1 MSLDEPVKT
10 TKTKGIDWTAK
21 IWNFLTSLKLV
32 VLLLLLLSAVSIAGT
47 IIQQGKPLQMYYRF
61 YEPGTVAL
69 FNKLGLF
76 DMYHSWWFVACL
88 ALLALNIAACT
99 MDRYR
104 GIMAGLRK
112 RNLILDEKLGKSL
125 QNMTTIT
132 SALPLDDVEMKMKAL
147 VGKGFS
153 GKPVVTDAQDG
164 GRHYFFEKGKYSRL
178 AFFLT
183 HLSILIIF
191 LGAMTGSLFGYK
203 GYVNIFEG
211 ETVSQ
216 FETRAGQ
223 IKKLNFQVE
232 CNTFHAEFY
241 PSGAPSDYRSDL
253 SVLQNRKEII
263 RKTIRVND
271 PLTFEGITF
280 YQSSYGS
287 RPDQGIIEVVVRD
300 GSLKGSVT
308 APVNQKVLIPG
319 AADAIAIAD
328 YQEHHHLPDGSE
340 GGRALDVHI
349 FPEKGKGEETEVW
362 LLLDNPDYDRQR
374 GGDYYLRVKDLK
386 LKKYTGLQVN
396 KDPGE
401 ILVWLG
407 SLLLIAG
414 IMIAF
419 FLSHKKLWVSL
430 RKDKKGRSELT
441 IGGTANKNRSAFA
454 KETERMIRRLKEVS

>member
-1 MSLDEPVKT
+1 MSTDEQPVKK
-10 TKTKGIDWTAK
+10 TKTDWTAK
-21 IWNFLTSLKLV
+21 VWDFLTSLKLV
-32 VLLLLLLSAVSIAGT
+32 LFLLLILSAVSIAGT
-47 IIQQGKPLQMYYRF
+47 IIQQNKPLQTYYQH

-125 QNMTTIT
+125 PNLTTIKY
-132 SALPLDDVEMKMKAL
+132 ALPLDAVEKKMREL

-153 GKPVVTDAQDG
+153 GKPVVTVAEDG

-178 AFFLT
+178 AFFMT

-191 LGAMTGSLFGYK
+191 VGAMVGSYFGFK
-203 GYVNIFEG
+203 GYVNVFEG
-211 ETVSQ
+211 EAISQ
-216 FETRAGQ
+216 VETRAGQ
-223 IKKLNFQVE
+223 TKNLNFQVK
-232 CNTFHAEFY
+232 CNTFNAEFY

-253 SVLQNRKEII
+253 SILQNGKEVI

-280 YQSSYGS
+280 YQSSYGGQ
-287 RPDQGIIEVVVRD
+287 PDQVTIDVVNKD
-300 GSLKGSVT
+300 GSPRGTVT
-308 APVNQKVLIPG
+308 APPGQKVHVPG
-319 AADAIAIAD
+319 ATDAIAVAD

-349 FPEKGKGEETEVW
+349 FPEKGKGEESEAW
-362 LLLDNPDYDRQR
+362 LLMDNPDYDKKR

-386 LKKYTGLQVN
+386 LKKFTGLQVN

-419 FLSHKKLWVSL
+419 FMSHKKLWVSL

-441 IGGTANKNRSAFA
+441 IGGTANKNRAAFTR
-454 KETERMIRRLKEVS
+454 ETEQMIQSLKEVSL

>member
-1 MSLDEPVKT
+1 MSADEPVKT
-10 TKTKGIDWTAK
+10 MKTDGTDWTAK
-21 IWNFLTSLKLV
+21 IWDFLTSLKLV
-32 VLLLLLLSAVSIAGT
+32 VFLLLMLSALSIAGT
-47 IIQQGKPLQMYYRF
+47 IIQQNKPLQEYYK
-61 YEPGTVAL
+61 YYQPGTVVL

-88 ALLALNIAACT
+88 GLLAMSITACA

-104 GIMAGLRK
+104 GIMAGMRK

-125 QNMTTIT
+125 PNLTTIKY
-132 SALPLDDVEMKMKAL
+132 ALPLDTVEKKMLEL
-147 VGKGFS
+147 VGKGLS
-153 GKPVVTDAQDG
+153 RKPVVTHAEDG

-183 HLSILIIF
+183 HLSMLIIF
-191 LGAMTGSLFGYK
+191 LGAMVGSFFGYK

-223 IKKLNFQVE
+223 IKKLNFQVK
-232 CNTFHAEFY
+232 CNTFNAEFY
-241 PSGAPSDYRSDL
+241 PSGAPMDYRSDL
-253 SVLQNRKEII
+253 SILQNGKEII

-271 PLTFEGITF
+271 PLTFEGVTF
-280 YQSSYGS
+280 YQSSYGTQ
-287 RPDQGIIEVVVRD
+287 PDQVTIDIVNRD
-300 GSLKGSVT
+300 GSPKGTVT
-308 APVNQKVLIPG
+308 APFGQKVDIPG
-319 AADAIAIAD
+319 VADKMATAD
-328 YQEHHHLPDGSE
+328 YQEHYHLPDGSE
-340 GGRALDVHI
+340 GGRAIGLNVY
-349 FPEKGKGEETEVW
+349 PAKGGPTGLW
-362 LLLDNPDYDRQR
+362 LLVDHPEYDKQR

-386 LKKYTGLQVN
+386 LKKHTGLQVN

-407 SLLLIAG
+407 SVMLIAG

-419 FLSHKKLWVSL
+419 FMSHKKLWISL
-430 RKDKKGRSELT
+430 RTDRKGRSELT

-454 KETERMIRRLKEVS
+454 TETELMIQSLKEVS

>member
-1 MSLDEPVKT
+1 MSVDESVKT
-10 TKTKGIDWTAK
+10 AKTGGTDWTAK
-21 IWNFLTSLKLV
+21 VWDFLTSLKLV
-32 VLLLLLLSAVSIAGT
+32 VLLLLILSAVSIAGT
-47 IIQQGKPLQMYYRF
+47 IIQQNKPLQMYYR
-61 YEPGTVAL
+61 YYDPGTVAL

-88 ALLALNIAACT
+88 ALLALNITACT

-112 RNLILDEKLGKSL
+112 RNFILDKQLGMSL
-125 QNMTTIT
+125 QNPATIKY
-132 SALPLDDVEMKMKAL
+132 ALPLDAVEKKMREL

-153 GKPVVTDAQDG
+153 GKPVVTTAEDG
-164 GRHYFFEKGKYSRL
+164 GRHYFFEKGRYSRL

-191 LGAMTGSLFGYK
+191 IGAMVGSFFGYK

-216 FETRAGQ
+216 FETRAGT
-223 IKKLNFQVE
+223 IKRLNFQVK
-232 CNTFHAEFY
+232 CNTFNAEFY
-241 PSGAPSDYRSDL
+241 PSGAPRDYRSDL
-253 SVLQNRKEII
+253 SILQNGKEII

-271 PLTFEGITF
+271 PLTFEGVTF
-280 YQSSYGS
+280 YQSSYGGQ
-287 RPDQGIIEVVVRD
+287 PDQVAVDVVNRD
-300 GSLKGSVT
+300 GSLKGTVT
-308 APVNQKVLIPG
+308 APFGQKVDIPEV
-319 AADAIAIAD
+319 ADKMAIAD

-340 GGRALDVHI
+340 GGQAVDVHI
-349 FPEKGKGEETEVW
+349 FPEMGEEAEVW
-362 LLLDNPDYDRQR
+362 LLLDHPEYDKRR

-386 LKKYTGLQVN
+386 LKRFTGLQVN

-419 FLSHKKLWVSL
+419 FMSHKKLWVSL
-430 RKDKKGRSELT
+430 RTDKKGRSELT
-441 IGGTANKNRSAFA
+441 IGGTANKNRAAFA
-454 KETERMIRRLKEVS
+454 REAEQMIRRLKEVSQ

>member
-1 MSLDEPVKT
+1 MSDEHPVKI
-10 TKTKGIDWTAK
+10 TKTDWTAK
-21 IWNFLTSLKLV
+21 VWNFLTSLKLV
-32 VLLLLLLSAVSIAGT
+32 LFLLLILSVVSIAGT
-47 IIQQGKPLQMYYRF
+47 IIQQNKPLQMYYRS
-61 YEPGTVAL
+61 YDPGTVAL

-88 ALLALNIAACT
+88 ALLALNIIACT

-104 GIMAGLRK
+104 GIMAGMRK

-125 QNMTTIT
+125 QNLT
-132 SALPLDDVEMKMKAL
+132 SIKYALPLDVVDKKMREL
-147 VGKGFS
+147 IGSGFS
-153 GKPVVTDAQDG
+153 GKPVVTHAEDG

-191 LGAMTGSLFGYK
+191 FGALVGSFFGFK

-211 ETVSQ
+211 EMVSQ
-216 FETRAGQ
+216 FQTRAGKIQ
-223 IKKLNFQVE
+223 NLNFQVK
-232 CNTFHAEFY
+232 CNTFNAEFY
-241 PSGAPSDYRSDL
+241 PSGAPMDYRSDL
-253 SVLQNRKEII
+253 SIIQNDKEII

-280 YQSSYGS
+280 YQSSYGGQ
-287 RPDQGIIEVVVRD
+287 PDQVAIDVVNRD

-308 APVNQKVLIPG
+308 APFGRKVHIPG
-319 AADAIAIAD
+319 ATDAIAIAD

-340 GGRALDVHI
+340 GGRALGVYI
-349 FPEKGKGEETEVW
+349 FPEKGKGEEAEAW
-362 LLLDNPDYDRQR
+362 LLMDNPDYDKRR

-401 ILVWLG
+401 ILVWF
-407 SLLLIAG
+407 SSVMLIAG

-419 FLSHKKLWVSL
+419 FMSHKKLWVSL
-430 RKDKKGRSELT
+430 KTDKKGRSELT
-441 IGGTANKNRSAFA
+441 IGGSANKNRSAFA
-454 KETERMIRRLKEVS
+454 RDMEQMIQRLKEVS